1 MATVTLTL
9 RYLDSLHSKREA
21 PRGVGRVG
29 ARPRGARVGLG
40 SKVVS
45 RCIQAPGRRAAPW
58 ARALSGRPLE
68 MARKIATQHR
78 GRIFDGADP
87 AGDKQAEQSHDE
99 QTVQALYDL
108 KNGPIR
114 RRRSLVGP
122 TCAAS

>member
-1 MATVTLTL
+1 
-9 RYLDSLHSKREA
+9 
-21 PRGVGRVG
+21 
-29 ARPRGARVGLG
+29 
-40 SKVVS
+40 
-45 RCIQAPGRRAAPW
+45 
-58 ARALSGRPLE
+58 